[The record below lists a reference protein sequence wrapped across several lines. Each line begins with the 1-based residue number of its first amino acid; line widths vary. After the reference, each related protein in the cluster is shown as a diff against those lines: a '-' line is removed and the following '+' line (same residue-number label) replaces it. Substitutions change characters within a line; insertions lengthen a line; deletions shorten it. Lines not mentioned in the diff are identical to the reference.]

1 MQTLFQFH
9 GAPGAAPAA
18 VGGRPRGVDGGWRG
32 EPEEERGASPLLDRE
47 GEERHHWRGAGAAGL
62 RGVGGTRGRR
72 SAWCKR
78 KEREAARTAA
88 WSSGAGGSGGAQALA
103 RTAGVGLARRAL
115 WELVAREEGGAR
127 GAGRAKR
134 SGFRCGNRAMR
145 RLFWGGRARNLA
157 DVSPWSIK
165 LVVARGAGWSVLG
178 EVKRHLAEKENG

>member
-18 VGGRPRGVDGGWRG
+18 VGGRPRGVDGG
-32 EPEEERGASPLLDRE
+32 
-47 GEERHHWRGAGAAGL
+47 ERHRWLEAGAAGL

-72 SAWCKR
+72 SGWCKR
-78 KEREAARTAA
+78 REREAARTTA
-88 WSSGAGGSGGAQALA
+88 WSSRAGDSCGAQALA

-145 RLFWGGRARNLA
+145 RLFWGG
-157 DVSPWSIK
+157 
-165 LVVARGAGWSVLG
+165 
-178 EVKRHLAEKENG
+178 